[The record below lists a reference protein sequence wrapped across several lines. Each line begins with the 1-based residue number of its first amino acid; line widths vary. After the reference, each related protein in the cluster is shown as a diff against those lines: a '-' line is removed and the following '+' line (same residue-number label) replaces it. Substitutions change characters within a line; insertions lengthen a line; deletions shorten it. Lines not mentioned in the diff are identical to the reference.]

1 MTEKQLILLEIEN
14 ELKDMT
20 EDEKQDVLDF
30 ILTEKG
36 KGVA

>member
-1 MTEKQLILLEIEN
+1 MTEKQRILQEIER

-20 EDEKQDVLDF
+20 EEEKRDVLDF